1 MGSPEHYVEGYL
13 IKQAAKAGY
22 QQYKFQALGRRGVP
36 DRILIGKG
44 RVLFI
49 ECKAEGKFVDPKSQ
63 QGRQIQTM
71 IDYGADVRIVNSR
84 EQADAILAEQTSIRQ
99 LPSWLQVMNTKYH
112 DGTLEHAVEQEF
124 LRLAKKTGFLAYKFR
139 AIGVAGVPDRILIGH
154 QSVFFVELKAPG
166 ENLRRLQEVMTDNM
180 RTAGAIV
187 LVMNTKNAC
196 QEFFSHFTV

>member
-13 IKQAAKAGY
+13 IRKATSLGY

-36 DRILIGKG
+36 DRILIGQG
-44 RVLFI
+44 RVLFV

-71 IDYGADVRIVNSR
+71 REYGADIRIVNSR
-84 EQADAILAEQTSIRQ
+84 EQADAILTEPVIRRQ
-99 LPSWLQVMNTKYH
+99 LPPWLQDMNTRYH
-112 DGTLEHAVEQEF
+112 DGTLEHAVEQKF
-124 LRLAKKTGFLAYKFR
+124 VRLAKKTGFLAYKFR

-196 QEFFSHFTV
+196 QEFFSHFIT